1 MADGLRRSRMKR
13 ALVLLA
19 SMGAAAACGGASE
32 KPSATPTKAAAPAKE
47 EGKVTNENG
56 IGTYVSIPWGFSTS
70 SYWLE
75 GPEGLVAIDTQFL
88 PSATEEMIAKAE
100 AMTKKKFV
108 LAIVL
113 HANPDKF
120 NGTATFQKRGVKVVT
135 SQQVK
140 AVLPGIHEK
149 RVRAF
154 YDRYKPDYPRDLPQP
169 EVFGDKTT
177 DLVAGGVKLRLHVM
191 GPGCSEAHV
200 VVERVDDKA
209 LFVGDLVANKN
220 HSWLEIGKT
229 DEWLKRIDEMRRL
242 SPSKIHPG
250 RGAAGPASLLD
261 DEEAYLKKVIAIVGA
276 EKPTLPG
283 KDEAIERAEKAI
295 IDAFPSYGFP
305 VFLKIGLPAEWERQ
319 AKAGK

>member
-1 MADGLRRSRMKR
+1 MRWRLLACL
-13 ALVLLA
+13 ALVV
-19 SMGAAAACGGASE
+19 ACG
-32 KPSATPTKAAAPAKE
+32 PSQTSPPPQTKAAAQNQQGTGTISRA
-47 EGKVTNENG
+47 NG
-56 IGTYVSIPWGFSTS
+56 IGTYVSIPWGFTTS
-70 SYWLE
+70 SYWIE

-140 AVLPGIHEK
+140 AKIPEIHEK
-149 RVRAF
+149 RIRAF
-154 YDRYKPDYPRDLPQP
+154 YDRYKPDYPKDLPQP
-169 EVFGDKTT
+169 EVFGDKST
-177 DLVAGGVKLRLHVM
+177 DLVAAGVKLRLHVM

-200 VVERVDDKA
+200 VVERIDDKA

-242 SPSKIHPG
+242 APQTIHPG
-250 RGAAGPASLLD
+250 RGASGPASLLD
-261 DEEAYLKKVIAIVGA
+261 DEETYLKKVIEIVAA
-276 EKPTLPG
+276 EKPSLPVN
-283 KDEAIERAEKAI
+283 DEAVERAEKKI
-295 IDAFPSYGFP
+295 ISAYPDHGFP
-305 VFLKIGLPAEWERQ
+305 VFLKIGLPAEFERQ
-319 AKAGK
+319 ARPK